1 MSNNIDFN
9 QRIPGESEVEW
20 KARIG
25 NAAKREFEMK
35 KKMMENDKTTNLKY
49 ETNTLQNQIIEMSND
64 VMDKYCD
71 EQDIPVPKEAREIYE
86 CRFSYLFEKSPTI
99 FKNIIEKIFPS
110 PEEIKTILMF
120 HKMLTDGKL
129 TRHEMSQAYA
139 EYKIKLIMKKQN
151 NVEKIRKDDVWDI
164 MRSKNSFADKTIY
177 CSSSDSE

>member
-1 MSNNIDFN
+1 MFNYNDFN

-120 HKMLTDGKL
+120 HKM
-129 TRHEMSQAYA
+129 SQAYA